1 MYHSAQKPEPKAK
14 AKGNGRAGNR
24 RPAAEVAPVMRN
36 RRAEKGIA
44 GKLSNRIGREAW
56 KQAER
61 KRKAKGTKETGAHR
75 GTHCEGETGRG
86 EKKKQRLSSQN
97 LNGSGRKNAEAR
109 ENTSGK
115 SKDGKR

>member
-36 RRAEKGIA
+36 RKAEKGIA

-56 KQAER
+56 KQAEQ
-61 KRKAKGTKETGAHR
+61 KGKATGTKGTVAHR
-75 GTHCEGETGRG
+75 ETHCEGETGRG
-86 EKKKQRLSSQN
+86 EKKKKRPSSEM
-97 LNGSGRKNAEAR
+97 LKRK
-109 ENTSGK
+109 
-115 SKDGKR
+115 

>member
-1 MYHSAQKPEPKAK
+1 MQE
-14 AKGNGRAGNR
+14 
-24 RPAAEVAPVMRN
+24 
-36 RRAEKGIA
+36 
-44 GKLSNRIGREAW
+44 KLSTKTGREAW

-61 KRKAKGTKETGAHR
+61 KGKAKGTKETGAHH
-75 GTHCEGETGRG
+75 GSHCEAEKGRG

-97 LNGSGRKNAEAR
+97 LNGSGRKKAEAR